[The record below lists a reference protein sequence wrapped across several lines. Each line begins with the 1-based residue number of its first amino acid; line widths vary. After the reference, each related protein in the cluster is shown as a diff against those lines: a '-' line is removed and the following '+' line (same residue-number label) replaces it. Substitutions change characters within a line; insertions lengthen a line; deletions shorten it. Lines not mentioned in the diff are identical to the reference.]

1 MTELLLLS
9 ESSKNTCILENLS
22 NINLKVFLGFH
33 IADVATVLEE
43 KSRMGRLFPIFTRLR
58 SLRMQSHDL

>member
-9 ESSKNTCILENLS
+9 ESSKNTWILENLS

-33 IADVATVLEE
+33 EE
-43 KSRMGRLFPIFTRLR
+43 VSQMLL
-58 SLRMQSHDL
+58 QY